1 MGYSSGQLVIAPG
14 VLSVSG
20 IWDVASSRYQVS
32 VAASWMVLGSYM
44 RSVCIRAYY
53 MLYQDEYCFT
63 AENKRISAQSAAFEK
78 R

>member
-14 VLSVSG
+14 VLSVPG

-44 RSVCIRAYY
+44 RSVCIRA
-53 MLYQDEYCFT
+53 
-63 AENKRISAQSAAFEK
+63 
-78 R
+78 